1 MVQGTNQIKVAIP
14 KRFKS
19 KIKKIVAGFAIT
31 EFKHSNAG
39 WSREFATLF
48 CLSVRHYRHRK
59 STTKSEELKRLIFR
73 IQLVV
78 ERLFGFFY

>member
-19 KIKKIVAGFAIT
+19 KIKKIFASFAIT

-39 WSREFATLF
+39 
-48 CLSVRHYRHRK
+48 
-59 STTKSEELKRLIFR
+59 
-73 IQLVV
+73 
-78 ERLFGFFY
+78 